1 MNAPQAFESKE
12 DIGHYVGGSVVNPKD
27 GRFSDVYNPAK
38 GAVARRV
45 ALASRKEVD
54 SAVAVAQKAFESWSQ
69 TSPLR
74 RARILFKYL
83 ELLNAN
89 RDELAAIITAEHGKV
104 FTDAQGEVT
113 RGIEILEFATG
124 IPELLTGDYT
134 EQVSTDIDNWVMRQP
149 LGVVAGITPF
159 NFPVMVPMWMFP
171 MAIACGNTFILK
183 PSPTDPSA
191 SLFMAK
197 LLKDAGLPD
206 GVFNVV
212 QGDKEAVDALEK
224 ELSNKEGEGVFQ
236 LLRPRPS
243 DQEENWYSWNVENWG
258 TKWETSVYSWEKL
271 NDNSIRMN
279 FDTAWSPPIAFYDFL
294 AQNTEWY
301 VTATYC
307 EEGMGFVGRNIG
319 GDDEYYQY
327 SDAEDLDEIPE
338 ELVEEYN
345 LRAQFED
352 EEELDLTEAL
362 EELKAEFES
371 LQSDDSDEKNAFA
384 DENGRQWLKDLLHE
398 RVVGVTFTKKDGTER
413 VMQAT
418 LSENFIPE
426 ATNTENSAT
435 TRKKSDEALAVWD
448 VEAEGWR
455 SFRWDSIK
463 SVNFS
468 LGE

>member
-1 MNAPQAFESKE
+1 M
-12 DIGHYVGGSVVNPKD
+12 
-27 GRFSDVYNPAK
+27 
-38 GAVARRV
+38 
-45 ALASRKEVD
+45 
-54 SAVAVAQKAFESWSQ
+54 
-69 TSPLR
+69 
-74 RARILFKYL
+74 
-83 ELLNAN
+83 
-89 RDELAAIITAEHGKV
+89 
-104 FTDAQGEVT
+104 
-113 RGIEILEFATG
+113 
-124 IPELLTGDYT
+124 
-134 EQVSTDIDNWVMRQP
+134 VMTHIQ
-149 LGVVAGITPF
+149 
-159 NFPVMVPMWMFP
+159 
-171 MAIACGNTFILK
+171 
-183 PSPTDPSA
+183 
-191 SLFMAK
+191 
-197 LLKDAGLPD
+197 
-206 GVFNVV
+206 
-212 QGDKEAVDALEK
+212 
-224 ELSNKEGEGVFQ
+224 
-236 LLRPRPS
+236 
-243 DQEENWYSWNVENWG
+243 ENWYDWNVSNWG

-279 FDTAWSPPIAFYDFL
+279 FDTAWSPPIAFYEFL

-327 SDAEDLDEIPE
+327 SDIEDLDGIPE

-371 LQSDDSDEKNAFA
+371 LQNDDSFEKDAFA
-384 DENGRQWLKDLLHE
+384 DENGREWLRELLHE

-426 ATNTENSAT
+426 VQNTEKTAT

-448 VEAEGWR
+448 IEAEGWR